1 MLLLIRIPLICS
13 AKMDASSAVK
23 YLSKKKKKRKKEAIL
38 TGNAW

>member
-23 YLSKKKKKRKKEAIL
+23 YLSKKKKKEAIL